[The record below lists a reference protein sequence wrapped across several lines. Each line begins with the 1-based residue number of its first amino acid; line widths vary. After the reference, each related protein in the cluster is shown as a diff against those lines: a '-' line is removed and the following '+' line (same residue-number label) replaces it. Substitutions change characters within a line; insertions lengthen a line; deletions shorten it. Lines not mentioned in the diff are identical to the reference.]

1 MHFYYICCMISHRQL
16 FLEHV
21 AQCSEE
27 PMGLEIEKANGMY
40 LIGHDKKRYL
50 DLIAGIAVSNL
61 GHRHPEVHRAII
73 KQLKKYTH
81 LMVYGEMIQSPQV
94 KLAKKLA
101 DVLPTPLSST
111 YFVNSGAE
119 AVEGAMKLAKRYT
132 GRSEIIACKNSYHG
146 STQGAMSLMGGE
158 YFKNA
163 FRPLLPDIRH
173 IEFNHLEDVH
183 QITSKTACIVVEAIQ
198 GESGA
203 TPATKEWL
211 QAIRKRCN
219 ETGTL
224 FVLDEIQTGFG
235 RTGKLFAFEHYDI
248 VPDILL
254 LAKGFGGG
262 LPLGAFI
269 TSKEI
274 MWSLTNNPV
283 LGHMTTFGGHP
294 VSCAASLATLKILL
308 RENYIQEVEEKEQ
321 LFREQLQHPSIIK
334 ISGKG
339 LLLSVQFESSDLNKK
354 IIKQCLKNG
363 IVTDW
368 FLFNDYS
375 FRVAPPLII
384 THEQIKKACKII
396 LKSIDEISN

>member
-1 MHFYYICCMISHRQL
+1 MISHRQL
-16 FLEHV
+16 FLENV

-27 PMGLEIEKANGMY
+27 PMGLEVTKAKGIY
-40 LIGHDKKRYL
+40 LKGQDKKRYM
-50 DLIAGIAVSNL
+50 DLISGIAVSNL
-61 GHRHPEVHRAII
+61 GHRHPEVHLAIV
-73 KQLKKYTH
+73 KQLKTYTH

-101 DVLPTPLSST
+101 DVLPAPLSST
-111 YFVNSGAE
+111 YFVNSGTE

-132 GRSEIIACKNSYHG
+132 GRTEIMACLNSYHG

-163 FRPLLPDIRH
+163 FRPLLPDIHH
-173 IEFNHLEDVH
+173 IEYNNLEDVNK
-183 QITSKTACIVVEAIQ
+183 ITTKTACIIIEPVQ
-198 GESGA
+198 GEAGA
-203 TPATKEWL
+203 IPAKTEWL
-211 QAIRKRCN
+211 TALRNKCN

-224 FVLDEIQTGFG
+224 LVFDEIQTGFG
-235 RTGKLFAFEHYDI
+235 RTGKLFAFEHYNI

-269 TSKEI
+269 SSKEI

-308 RENYIQEVEEKEQ
+308 KESYIAEVDEKEA
-321 LFREQLQHPSIIK
+321 LFRSLLVHPAIK
-334 ISGKG
+334 NISGKG
-339 LLLSVQFESSDLNKK
+339 LLMAVSFENSDLNKK
-354 IIKQCLKNG
+354 IIKQCLNNG
-363 IVTDW
+363 LVTDW
-368 FLFNDYS
+368 FLFNDHS
-375 FRVAPPLII
+375 FRLAPPLII
-384 THEQIKKACKII
+384 TKEQIRKACSII
-396 LKSIDEISN
+396 IQSINEVIQ

>member
-1 MHFYYICCMISHRQL
+1 MISQRQL

-27 PMGLEIEKANGMY
+27 PMGLEVVKANGMY
-40 LIGHDKKRYL
+40 LVGQDKKRYL
-50 DLIAGIAVSNL
+50 DLISGIAVSNL
-61 GHRHPEVHRAII
+61 GHRNAEVNRAIA

-94 KLAKKLA
+94 QLAKKLA
-101 DVLPTPLSST
+101 NVLPSSLSST
-111 YFVNSGAE
+111 YFVNSGTE

-132 GRSEIIACKNSYHG
+132 GRSQFISCTNSYHG

-163 FRPLLPDIRH
+163 FRPLLPDILH
-173 IEFNHLEDVH
+173 IEYNNLNDI
-183 QITSKTACIVVEAIQ
+183 QLITSKTAGIIVEAIQ

-203 TPATKEWL
+203 IPAHHEWL
-211 QAIRKRCN
+211 EAIRKRCT

-224 FVLDEIQTGFG
+224 LILDEIQTGYG
-235 RTGKLFAFEHYDI
+235 RTGKLFAFEHYNI

-269 TSKEI
+269 SSKEI
-274 MWSLTNNPV
+274 MSSLTHNPV

-294 VSCAASLATLKILL
+294 VSCAASLETLRILL
-308 RENYIQEVEEKEQ
+308 RENYIAEVAEKEQ
-321 LFREQLQHPSIIK
+321 LFRELLIHPTIQK
-334 ISGKG
+334 INGKG
-339 LLLSVQFESSDLNKK
+339 LLMSVEFESSDLNKK
-354 IIKQCLKNG
+354 IIQQCLKNG

-368 FLFNDYS
+368 FLFNDKS
-375 FRVAPPLII
+375 FRLAPPLII
-384 THEQIKKACKII
+384 TKEQIKKASKII
-396 LKSIDEISN
+396 LKSIEEVSK

>member
-1 MHFYYICCMISHRQL
+1 
-16 FLEHV
+16 
-21 AQCSEE
+21 
-27 PMGLEIEKANGMY
+27 MGLEIEKANGMY

-101 DVLPTPLSST
+101 EVLPDPLSST
-111 YFVNSGAE
+111 YFVNSGTE

-132 GRSEIIACKNSYHG
+132 GRSEMIACINSYHG

-163 FRPLLPDIRH
+163 FRPLLPHIRH
-173 IEFNHLEDVH
+173 IEYNNLNDVK
-183 QITSKTACIVVEAIQ
+183 QITDKTACIVVEAIQ

-203 TPATKEWL
+203 VPATLEWL
-211 QAIRKRCN
+211 QALRKKCN

-224 FVLDEIQTGFG
+224 FILDEIQTGFG
-235 RTGKLFAFEHYDI
+235 RTGKLFAFEHYDV
-248 VPDILL
+248 VPDVLL

-269 TSKEI
+269 SSKAI
-274 MWSLTNNPV
+274 MHSLTNNPV